1 MSDVKK
7 EKDYTPVEKSWEEFR
22 GNGLLWFINSI
33 LHVFGWAIVLQMN
46 EKTKEIIRAY
56 PARVRYRGFS
66 EDATTRGY
74 INITK
79 WVKEHAEE
87 LLDEAEDK

>member
-1 MSDVKK
+1 
-7 EKDYTPVEKSWEEFR
+7 
-22 GNGLLWFINSI
+22 
-33 LHVFGWAIVLQMN
+33 MN
-46 EKTKEIIRAY
+46 NETREIIRAY